1 MFQIR
6 LTQEA
11 HGQYDHLKKDKGLLK
26 RHKAVQ
32 KTLQFLKHNPRHP
45 GLQTH
50 KFTSLKGVPKGKISL
65 SLTPSKIPLLPIVYS
80 GIMARTKTNYNYR
93 HYTASLNKRR
103 MNNEKNINSYR
114 CIFVKRFAGAG
125 GGAR

>member
-11 HGQYDHLKKDKGLLK
+11 QGRYEYLRNDRGLLK

-32 KTLQFLKHNPRHP
+32 KALQFLKHNPRHP

-50 KFTSLKGVPKGKISL
+50 KFTSMKGPNGGDVFESYAEQDTPAAYRVFWYYGPAKKQITVISI
-65 SLTPSKIPLLPIVYS
+65 TPHP
-80 GIMARTKTNYNYR
+80 
-93 HYTASLNKRR
+93 
-103 MNNEKNINSYR
+103 
-114 CIFVKRFAGAG
+114 
-125 GGAR
+125 